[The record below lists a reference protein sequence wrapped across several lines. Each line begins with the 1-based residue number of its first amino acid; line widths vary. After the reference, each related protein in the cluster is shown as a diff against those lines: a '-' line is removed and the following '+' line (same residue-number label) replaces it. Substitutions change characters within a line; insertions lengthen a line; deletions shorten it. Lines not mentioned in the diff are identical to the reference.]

1 MTPFSLQRPRLFVA
15 VATAAV
21 LAAACGKP
29 ETREAP
35 VRAVQLLTV
44 SYEADAGDVAVYAG
58 EVRARTESL
67 LGFRVAGTLQSRPV
81 AMGQRVAAGDVLA
94 TLDARDYQLGAAAAD
109 AQRAAADSQWQLA
122 KADLARFSD
131 LADKGFIGQAQL
143 QRYQAAFDAAQA
155 QATSANAGAAAQRN
169 QLDYTVLRATHP
181 GVITAT
187 DAQIG
192 QVVPAGMVVVRLA
205 HDGAREVQFAV
216 PQQRLRQVAVGQSV
230 SISSMALADEVK
242 ATVVEVAASADP
254 ITRTYLVRVSLPAQA
269 QWPLGSTVQVR
280 LAAPASATVGTNFD
294 AAADASVNASVNATS
309 SAIARL
315 PSTAVWL
322 DGDASSVWVL
332 DTNTMQVVAT
342 PVRVVKVVDDGL
354 LVAGLRAGQEV
365 VSVGGHALTPQQ
377 VVKRLS
383 N

>member
-1 MTPFSLQRPRLFVA
+1 MTPLFLQRPHLFVA
-15 VATAAV
+15 LATAAV

-44 SYEADAGDVAVYAG
+44 SYEADAGDVAGYAG
-58 EVRARTESL
+58 EVRARTESM
-67 LGFRVAGTLQSRPV
+67 LGCRVAGKLQSRPV
-81 AMGQRVAAGDVLA
+81 DMGQRVAAGDVLA

-181 GVITAT
+181 GVITAA

-230 SISSMALADEVK
+230 SISSMALAEEVK

-269 QWPLGSTVQVR
+269 QWPLGSTAQVR
-280 LAAPASATVGTNFD
+280 LATPASAT
-294 AAADASVNASVNATS
+294 ADASVNASVAATS

-365 VSVGGHALTPQQ
+365 VSVGVHALTPQQ

>member
-1 MTPFSLQRPRLFVA
+1 MTPFFLQRPRLYVA
-15 VATAAV
+15 LATAAL

-44 SYEADAGDVAVYAG
+44 SYEADAGDVAVYSG
-58 EVRARTESL
+58 EVRARTESM
-67 LGFRVAGTLQSRPV
+67 LGFRVAGKLQSRPV
-81 AMGQRVAAGDVLA
+81 DMGQRVAAGDVLA
-94 TLDARDYQLGAAAAD
+94 SLDAQDYQLAAAAAD

-169 QLDYTVLRATHP
+169 QLDYTVLRASHA
-181 GVITAT
+181 GVITAA

-205 HDGAREVQFAV
+205 HDGPREVQFAV
-216 PQQRLRQVAVGQSV
+216 PQQRLRQVALGQTVSV
-230 SISSMALADEVK
+230 SSMALAAEVK
-242 ATVVEVAASADP
+242 ATVVDVAASADP
-254 ITRTYLVRVSLPAQA
+254 ITRTYLVRAGLPAQA
-269 QWPLGSTVQVR
+269 QWPLGSTAQVR
-280 LAAPASATVGTNFD
+280 LAARANNNNNRNATLDTTP
-294 AAADASVNASVNATS
+294 NASVDAAS
-309 SAIARL
+309 SAVARL

-322 DGDASSVWVL
+322 DGAASSVWVL

-354 LVAGLRAGQEV
+354 LVSGLRAGQEV